1 MECNVI
7 ADALLSRLA
16 HVRETG
22 PMSWSARCPAHEDRN
37 PSLSVTELAGDKVL
51 VNCHAGC
58 STIAVVAEVGLSMSD
73 LFAPRETGVKAS
85 HRKPRPF
92 MPSDVFNLTRNE
104 AGVVWVIG
112 ADMRKSKTISDDDFE
127 RLTEAVRR
135 LDNIAKVA
143 YGCR

>member
-1 MECNVI
+1 MI

-22 PMSWSARCPAHEDRN
+22 TMSWSARCPAHEDRN

-58 STIAVVAEVGLSMSD
+58 SIFAVVETVGLSMSD
-73 LFAPRETGVKAS
+73 LYPPRDSGAKVS
-85 HRKPRPF
+85 RRKPMPF
-92 MPSDVFNLTRNE
+92 MPSDVFNLARTE

-112 ADMRKSKTISDDDFE
+112 ADMHKNKTNSEEDFE
-127 RLTEAVRR
+127 RLSEAVRR
-135 LDNIAKVA
+135 LDNIAKDA
-143 YGCR
+143 YGCP